1 MNIRLKSAKKSKRF
15 RYTQKQNDTQWSKHL
30 QSWGRFQRILKK
42 ERPFILEVMWR
53 SQWLVS
59 TWWTR
64 NADSLQNS
72 TSLSETVRRI
82 HLWGHVQWYMSVF
95 KATLASFSVS
105 VSCSSLITSTA
116 LSLIWVHSKHR
127 LKGQCVI
134 LRFVMLNP
142 PAKMTRVTAHKFFLA
157 CRWWIIVERIFS
169 AVNFPLLGY
178 R

>member
-1 MNIRLKSAKKSKRF
+1 MWFLIVGWPKKMKAWNHRLRRLVVIRTVLFQSVNQSNIHEQRNEFLQCKPGCRIQVNIRLKSAKKSKRF

-82 HLWGHVQWYMSVF
+82 HLWGHVQWCMSVF
-95 KATLASFSVS
+95 
-105 VSCSSLITSTA
+105 
-116 LSLIWVHSKHR
+116 
-127 LKGQCVI
+127 
-134 LRFVMLNP
+134 
-142 PAKMTRVTAHKFFLA
+142 
-157 CRWWIIVERIFS
+157 
-169 AVNFPLLGY
+169 
-178 R
+178 